1 MKQHVND
8 FLDMTIDARELSER
22 CRDYKNGAQWTEQ
35 EVAKLRK
42 RNQAPIVD
50 NRIKPKV
57 EGLKGLLISR
67 RTDPKAY
74 GRTPKHE
81 KSSHAIT
88 DALRYCADKA
98 GFDST
103 KLDCAEDLFVEGYG
117 GVIVENSQSIVRI
130 PWDRI
135 YYDPYSTRR
144 DFKDSR
150 FMGIMLW
157 MDKQDF
163 IDEFG
168 KEKWN
173 EAQGQWDEGEGETFQ
188 DKPRWYKDSQN
199 RPRVRVA
206 EEFYLKK
213 DQWRMKVFSGDVE
226 LSDEVSPYVNEEG
239 EPTNPIELM
248 CTYIDRDNNRFSEV
262 SHFLDNQDE
271 VNHRRSKYLALLSQ
285 RQTASKKGAISN
297 IPKMKRELAK
307 ANGHVEY
314 DGEKG
319 DFEVLNNQDMAD
331 AQFNLLQHS
340 LRSLDSTSFNA
351 QLSGER
357 QGDLSGSA
365 VDKLQSAGLLE
376 TQSLFDTIK
385 NWELRIYTQIWWRI
399 KVEWDEEKW
408 IKVTDEYDSIRYV
421 GFNAQITF
429 GQKLQELAEDRS
441 APPAN
446 RQQAQ
451 QVLQFLSQAGDSRLN
466 QIMEERNEIPE
477 LEMDIIIEQSPD
489 TINWQREQLGM
500 MFELAQ
506 ARPELDVTDI
516 LELTDLRNKDEL
528 ISNIEFRRQ
537 QALQLQAQQTQSE
550 EQRKNLKAQGEY
562 QKDSAQ
568 AAKTGME
575 ALTQQ
580 LKNQL
585 MVDNPPEE
593 ATSVSL

>member
-1 MKQHVND
+1 MKQHVHD
-8 FLDMTIDARELSER
+8 FLDMTMDARELSEK
-22 CRDYKNGAQWTEQ
+22 CRDYKNGIQWTEK
-35 EVAKLRK
+35 EVADLRA

-74 GRTPKHE
+74 ARTPKHE
-81 KSSHAIT
+81 KSSQSIT
-88 DALRYCADKA
+88 DALRYSSDKA

-103 KLDCAEDLFVEGYG
+103 KLDCSEDLFVEGYG
-117 GVIVENSQSIVRI
+117 GAIVESSETIIRI

-150 FMGIMLW
+150 YMGLILW
-157 MDKQDF
+157 MDKEDF
-163 IDEFG
+163 VDEFG
-168 KEKWN
+168 EKKWD
-173 EAQGQWDEGEGETFQ
+173 EAFGQWDRDGGTLE
-188 DKPRWYKDSQN
+188 DKPRWYKDTNN
-199 RPRVRVA
+199 RPRIRVA

-213 DQWRMKVFSGDVE
+213 DEWRLAVFSGDMS
-226 LSDEVSPYVNEEG
+226 LSDDPSPYLDEEG

-285 RQTASKKGAISN
+285 RQTAGRKGAISDV
-297 IPKMKRELAK
+297 PKMKRELSK

-319 DFEVLNNQDMAD
+319 DFEVLKNGDMAD
-331 AQFNLLQHS
+331 AQFNLLRHS
-340 LRSLDSTSFNA
+340 LQSLDSTSFNA

-357 QGDLSGSA
+357 KGDLSGAA
-365 VDKLQSAGLLE
+365 VDKLQGAGLLE
-376 TQSLFDTIK
+376 TQSLFDTIS
-385 NWELRIYTQIWWRI
+385 NWELRIYRQLWWRI
-399 KVEWDEEKW
+399 KSEWNEEKW
-408 IKVTDEYDSIRYV
+408 IKVTDDYNSLRYV
-421 GFNAQITF
+421 GLNADITF
-429 GQKLQELAEDRS
+429 GQRLQEVAEDQS
-441 APPAN
+441 QHPQQ
-446 RQQAQ
+446 RQQAAL
-451 QVLQFLSQAGDSRLN
+451 VLQALSQAQDPRLN
-466 QIMEERNEIPE
+466 ETIEHRNPIPE
-477 LEMDIIIEQSPD
+477 LDMDIIIEQSPD
-489 TINWQREQLGM
+489 TINWQKEQLGM

-506 ARPELDVTDI
+506 ARPELDITDI
-516 LELTDLRNKDEL
+516 LELTDLRNKDDL
-528 ISNIEFRRQ
+528 IRNINFRRQ
-537 QALQLQAQQTQSE
+537 QQLELQAQTVQSE
-550 EQRKNLKAQGEY
+550 EQRKNLETQG
-562 QKDSAQ
+562 QFQVDSAE
-568 AAKTGME
+568 AAKKGME

-585 MVDNPPEE
+585 MVNNPPQE